1 MAEKPEKPA
10 KEEPAEKSGGGSNM
24 PIVAAVMLMGLLNVG
39 AIGGLGYFMVTKMQ
53 AIGTASAG
61 AKPAGGHGAE
71 GGEGEA
77 GDGDHGGGGDDHG
90 GGGDHAA
97 AGGDDHGDGGDDH
110 GDGGKKGAHGPPGVV
125 QTLQNI
131 VVRLKDVER
140 EHHARI
146 SLALE
151 FKATAEKAGIEASLP
166 RVREA
171 TITYASDRR
180 YDEMRGSRGLL
191 DLKKFLNKKAREL
204 YGADFSE
211 LYVTEF
217 VAQ

>member
-1 MAEKPEKPA
+1 MAEKDEKPA
-10 KEEPAEKSGGGSNM
+10 KEETKEKSGGGNG
-24 PIVAAVMLMGLLNVG
+24 IVVGAVMLTGLLNTG
-39 AIGGLGYFMVTKMQ
+39 AIAGLGYFLSTRPVTV
-53 AIGTASAG
+53 AAPAAG
-61 AKPAGGHGAE
+61 AKPAGE
-71 GGEGEA
+71 GGDAAAHGEGGGEA
-77 GDGDHGGGGDDHG
+77 GGEHGGEAHADSGGGGGDHGGGDGDHGGG
-90 GGGDHAA
+90 
-97 AGGDDHGDGGDDH
+97 
-110 GDGGKKGAHGPPGVV
+110 KKEHGPPGVV
-125 QTLQNI
+125 EQLQNI

-151 FKATAEKAGIEASLP
+151 FKPTMEKAAIEASMP

-171 TITYASDRR
+171 TIRYASDRR

-191 DLKKFLNKKAREL
+191 DLKKFLNKEARTL
-204 YGADFSE
+204 FGADFSE

>member
-1 MAEKPEKPA
+1 MAEKPEKAA
-10 KEEPAEKSGGGSNM
+10 KEEPAEKSGSSNM

-53 AIGTASAG
+53 TPPPAV
-61 AKPAGGHGAE
+61 AKAGGHG
-71 GGEGEA
+71 EA
-77 GDGDHGGGGDDHG
+77 GADGEDGGGGDDHGGGGDDHG
-90 GGGDHAA
+90 GGGG
-97 AGGDDHGDGGDDH
+97 GGDDHGGGGDDH
-110 GDGGKKGAHGPPGVV
+110 GSGGGGGKKAGPPGIV
-125 QTLQNI
+125 QQMANI
-131 VVRLKDVER
+131 VVRLKDIER

-151 FKATAEKAGIEASLP
+151 FKPTAEKAAIEASLV

-171 TITYASDRR
+171 AIAYASDRR
-180 YDEMRGSRGLL
+180 YDEMRGSRGML
-191 DLKKFLNKKAREL
+191 DMKKFLNKKAREL
-204 YGADFSE
+204 YGEEFSE